1 MVNIQKLKGK
11 IVEKYN
17 TQSNFAK
24 ALGTSNQSWTK
35 RTKGLVDF
43 KCSEIEKI
51 IKLLDLTEEET
62 FLIFFSEKV

>member
-24 ALGTSNQSWTK
+24 ALGISSPSWTK
-35 RTKGLVDF
+35 RIRGIADF
-43 KCSEIEKI
+43 KCSEISKM
-51 IKLLDLTEEET
+51 IKLLDLTEEEV